1 VFDAGPTAP
10 KQSLVLGESVA
21 AHWWELFQSRE
32 LDGLVREA
40 MQNSLTIEA
49 AKARVA
55 QAQEAIV
62 ATSSALYPQAGFN
75 AGAAR
80 QRLSATTFG
89 LSPNQFPL
97 PPNFDL
103 FQVGASASY
112 SVDSFGG
119 VRRGVERDTALAQF
133 QQEQLDAA
141 YLTLTGD
148 IVAEAIQIA
157 ALRAQIKALDEIVA
171 IDQQNLELVGKERRA
186 GTVPDSD
193 VIVAE
198 AQLATDKTLRP
209 PLEQQLNQAEHSVAV
224 LIGRAPSAWSPP
236 ALDLSQLELP
246 RKLPV
251 SLPSQLVH
259 RRPDILAAEAQLH
272 AASAEVGVAT
282 AQLYPSLTLSAW
294 GSTTALNGNDLFSP
308 ASLVWSIAAGLT
320 QPIFDGGLRRAQRR
334 AALAAFKGSSA
345 DYQET
350 VLLAFA
356 QVADALTALQHDG
369 ALLAAEQHAMD
380 MTSQS
385 VRLQRISYEAGG
397 SGLLNLLD
405 AQRQYQQALLGYV
418 RAQAQRYEDTAQLL
432 VATGGGWRAGDG
444 ARTSARDIGEAARLA
459 ALPLR
464 TPAGPHKDSAASRL
478 SP

>member
-1 VFDAGPTAP
+1 
-10 KQSLVLGESVA
+10 VA
-21 AHWWELFQSRE
+21 SNWWELFQSRD
-32 LDGLVREA
+32 LDLLVREA

-55 QAQEAIV
+55 QAQEAVV
-62 ATSSALYPQAGFN
+62 ATSSALYPQVGFN

-80 QRLSATTFG
+80 QKLSATSFG

-97 PPNFDL
+97 PPNFNL
-103 FQVGASASY
+103 FQIGASASY
-112 SVDSFGG
+112 TVDSSGAT
-119 VRRGVERDTALAQF
+119 RRSVERDAALA
-133 QQEQLDAA
+133 ELPRHQLDAA

-148 IVAEAIQIA
+148 TIAEAIQIA
-157 ALRAQIKALDEIVA
+157 AVHAQLEALDEILA

-198 AQLATDKTLRP
+198 AQLATDRTLRP
-209 PLEQQLNQAEHSVAV
+209 PLEQQLNQAEHLLAV
-224 LIGRAPSAWSPP
+224 LIGRAPGAWSPP
-236 ALDLSQLELP
+236 ALELSKVELP
-246 RKLPV
+246 RELPV

-259 RRPDILAAEAQLH
+259 LRPDILAAEAQLH

-282 AQLYPSLTLSAW
+282 AQLYPSLTLSAS
-294 GSTTALNGNDLFSP
+294 GSTGALTGSDLFSP
-308 ASLVWSIAAGLT
+308 ASLVWSMAAGLT

-369 ALLAAEQHAMD
+369 ALLAAQQHAMD
-380 MTSQS
+380 MASQS
-385 VRLQRISYEAGG
+385 VHLQRISYEAGG
-397 SGLLNLLD
+397 SGLLSLLD

-432 VATGGGWRAGDG
+432 VATGGGWRAGDD
-444 ARTSARDIGEAARLA
+444 ARTSARTTGEAAKL
-459 ALPLR
+459 
-464 TPAGPHKDSAASRL
+464 TRL